1 MYWVLETLQF
11 QFWTKFNKPSPTR
24 KFLNGGVALTGYS
37 RIGTLK
43 RMHNTTFL
51 WEIANS
57 NWKPSCLICWS
68 SAYVHDVRYMIWG
81 FQNADCL
88 RCVIWQ
94 HTKKKWISI
103 FFSKTYIYFLIF
115 LLFFSSIET
124 SLDQMPM
131 KDFNWPRPKV
141 FHFVLHWVEILKT
154 PNCTLIT
161 CCKEE

>member
-1 MYWVLETLQF
+1 MDKLLHNQVFPQRVFFFFIALHSKNIWHQHVSHVKIFFCSQMYWVLETLQF

-51 WEIANS
+51 WEIENS

-88 RCVIWQ
+88 GCVIWQ
-94 HTKKKWISI
+94 HTKKNWISI
-103 FFSKTYIYFLIF
+103 FFQRLIF
-115 LLFFSSIET
+115 FF
-124 SLDQMPM
+124 
-131 KDFNWPRPKV
+131 
-141 FHFVLHWVEILKT
+141 
-154 PNCTLIT
+154 
-161 CCKEE
+161 